1 MKKIII
7 LALLCVLAMPLTA
20 LAHTTLTES
29 NPAEGE
35 VLTEVPKS
43 IELTFGTAIEEGSTM
58 ELQGEN
64 STYTFE
70 NISVSD
76 NNLSGAVNEEL
87 GNGQYIIVWKIIGE
101 DGHPIEGEIP
111 FGIDA
116 EPAAE
121 EPVVEEPVAEEEP
134 ALEEEPA
141 AEESVPQGEETEAA
155 EEGSLWITV
164 LIAAL
169 AIIIIFGIIKLVKK
183 R

>member
-20 LAHTTLTES
+20 LGHTTLTES

-35 VLTEVPKS
+35 VLAEVPKS

-76 NNLSGAVNEEL
+76 NILSGTVNEDL
-87 GNGQYIIVWKIIGE
+87 GNGQYIILWKIIGE

-121 EPVVEEPVAEEEP
+121 EPVAEEEP
-134 ALEEEPA
+134 VLEEQPA
-141 AEESVPQGEETEAA
+141 AEESVPQDEETEVA
-155 EEGSLWITV
+155 EDGSLWITV

>member
-7 LALLCVLAMPLTA
+7 LALLCILTMPLTV
-20 LAHTTLTES
+20 LGHTTLTES

-35 VLTEVPKS
+35 VLAEVPKS
-43 IELTFGTAIEEGSTM
+43 IELTFGTTIEEASTM

-70 NISVSD
+70 NITVAD
-76 NNLSGAVNEEL
+76 NILSGTVKEDLE
-87 GNGQYIIVWKIIGE
+87 NGQYIIAWKIIGE

-121 EPVVEEPVAEEEP
+121 EPVAEEQP
-134 ALEEEPA
+134 VLEEEPA
-141 AEESVPQGEETEAA
+141 AEESVQQDEETEAA
-155 EEGSLWITV
+155 EDGSLWMTV

-169 AIIIIFGIIKLVKK
+169 AIVIIFGIIKLVKK
-183 R
+183 K

>member
-1 MKKIII
+1 MKKIVI
-7 LALLCVLAMPLTA
+7 LALLCIFAMPLTA
-20 LAHTTLTES
+20 LGHTTLTES

-35 VLTEVPKS
+35 VLAEIPKN
-43 IELTFGTAIEEGSTM
+43 IELTFGTVIEEASTM

-76 NNLSGAVNEEL
+76 NILSGTVNEDLE
-87 GNGQYIIVWKIIGE
+87 NGQYIIVWKIIGE

-121 EPVVEEPVAEEEP
+121 EPVAEEEP
-134 ALEEEPA
+134 ALEEQPA
-141 AEESVPQGEETEAA
+141 AEESVSQDEEA
-155 EEGSLWITV
+155 EVDEDGSSSPWITV

-183 R
+183 K